1 MIALGYS
8 ILIFQFN
15 LSMNKRIA
23 LLLSLIVFATVNS
36 FAQVAVKPVRSFDPN
51 YKIIFRNPVQD
62 KNFYLLSL
70 FQNQSNARATLQ
82 KNETFKALAKQHIE
96 ALKNAADCND
106 VNCYD
111 KAFRLTEEE
120 INNVAKAFETSQIDS
135 ALKSLIDNHLRPS
148 GMFIKY
154 DQKTDAQMLASAWLD
169 AAKGLN
175 HILDVYGL
183 GKDALYKAIDNANY
197 DVSGDEYKKILKAK
211 VAEIKLQKTSLFF
224 EPTLA
229 YAMKLLEA
237 NRRDEAGRYE
247 PLEKSVNKK
256 AFENIKKI
264 KWQDYPYS
272 VILVLGSGPS
282 ATNGD
287 APNIGKVGM
296 ARSDAAVK
304 LFQEKKAP
312 LIIFSG
318 GHVHPANTPY
328 CEAIEMKKY
337 VMEKY
342 RIPEENIL
350 VEPFARHTTTN
361 VRNASRLM
369 LRYRVPLDKKG
380 IITSTDTHID
390 YICEERFTKRNM
402 DELGYVPMQIFKRL
416 SPIEVEFVPLTISLF
431 VNSLEMLDP

>member
-1 MIALGYS
+1 MIALERR
-8 ILIFQFN
+8 ILILQFN

-23 LLLSLIVFATVNS
+23 LLLSVILLATVNL
-36 FAQVAVKPVRSFDPN
+36 FAQVAVKPVKSFDLN

-70 FQNQSNARATLQ
+70 FQSQSKARATLQ
-82 KNETFKALAKQHIE
+82 KNETFKALAKQRIE

-111 KAFRLTEEE
+111 KAFRLGEEE
-120 INNVAKAFETSQIDS
+120 INTVAKAFETIQIDS
-135 ALKSLIDNHLRPS
+135 ALKSLVENHLRPS
-148 GMFIKY
+148 GMFIRY
-154 DQKTDAQMLASAWLD
+154 DKKTDAQMLALAWLD

-197 DVSGDEYKKILKAK
+197 DVNSDEYKKILKTK
-211 VAEIKLQKTSLFF
+211 VAEINLQKNALFF

-272 VILVLGSGPS
+272 VILVLGSGPN
-282 ATNGD
+282 AANGD

-337 VMEKY
+337 VMQKY
-342 RIPEENIL
+342 GIPEENIL
-350 VEPFARHTTTN
+350 VEPQARHTTTN

-369 LRYRVPLDKKG
+369 LRYSIPLDKKG

-416 SPIEVEFVPLTISLF
+416 SPIEVEFTPLTISLF
-431 VNSLEMLDP
+431 VNSLETLDP